1 MLRWNRCDWLW
12 NQWLNKVIQDAI
24 VSKDISEQTVGLK
37 MKGEESFDTII
48 IGGGSAGCVLARRL
62 SEDPSRKVL
71 VLEAGPPD
79 YKLDFRIQMPAA
91 LTYPLASKMYNW
103 WYDSEPEPALNGRQ
117 VYQPRGK
124 GLGGSST
131 VNGMIWIRGN

>member
-1 MLRWNRCDWLW
+1 
-12 NQWLNKVIQDAI
+12 
-24 VSKDISEQTVGLK
+24 
-37 MKGEESFDTII
+37 MKGEESYDTII

-62 SEDPSRKVL
+62 SDDPSRSVL

-79 YKLDFRIQMPAA
+79 YTDFRIQMPAA

-103 WYDSEPEPALNGRQ
+103 WYDSEPEKALNGRQ

-131 VNGMIWIRGN
+131 VNGMIWIVAIQWTLTTGQSYLV